1 MKTKSYLRLYNL
13 CLLTLSSSILAGEL
27 EFNRDIRPILSE
39 NCFHCHGP
47 DKETREAKLRLDTRE
62 GALKKDAIVPG
73 KPEDS
78 EVIYRITTDDEDDLM
93 PPPEHHLE
101 LSKKDIATLEQ
112 WIKEGAEYQ
121 QHWSFEKPKP
131 SGDGKLREIID
142 TEIQKYLSKE
152 KLTASPAATR
162 ETIIRRLSL
171 DLRGLPPKLTE
182 IDAFIADNSP
192 DAYEKLVDR
201 ILSSPQTAERLAL
214 DWLDVARFSD
224 TNGYSIDDHRDM
236 WVWRDWVIHAFMNNK
251 RYDTFLTEQLAG
263 DLIPNATPEQI
274 MATGFLRNSMNTH
287 EGGTIAEEYRVAYIA
302 DKIDTVSSAFMG
314 LTMKCAQCHNHKYDP
329 ISQKD
334 YYRFYAFFDS
344 ATENGKGAKNGNTA
358 PFIQVTSPLH
368 KISDAHKALTERAN
382 HIRKLRS
389 DIKPSS
395 NLSKRFHKSLGIEL
409 KVIEKQIKDAGKT
422 SVMIMDSPGKRKTH
436 ILIRGEYN
444 NPGEV
449 VTAGIPEIFGQ
460 LPKNQKADRLALA
473 RWLTSKDNPLT
484 ARVAV
489 NRYWQLIF
497 GTGLV
502 RTAGDFGSQGE
513 WPSHQALIDTLAVH
527 FQQNG
532 WNLRTLLKEIVMS
545 NTYRQKSNI
554 SRRMLEHDPQNRLLA
569 RAPRTRLPAELVRD
583 NALAISGK
591 LNPHI
596 GGPSVYPEQPDGLWR
611 QVSHFGYGAFTAQ
624 AYYPD
629 VGDNTTRRSMYSFW
643 KRTSPPPSLSIFDAP
658 TRETCTV
665 RRLQTNT
672 PLQALVLLNDP
683 QFLKA
688 AGALA
693 TRMINEGG
701 ETTTNRIRYA
711 FRLATSRLPKNAE
724 LDVLNAA
731 YAREKARF
739 SGDPKATKALI
750 QESGNAGNDADLA
763 ALTMISS
770 TILNLNETI
779 TKQ

>member
-1 MKTKSYLRLYNL
+1 MKSKSYLRLYNL
-13 CLLTLSSSILAGEL
+13 CLLTLSSSTLAGEL

-47 DKETREAKLRLDTRE
+47 DEETREAKLRLDTRE

-73 KPEDS
+73 KPDDS
-78 EVIYRITTDDEDDLM
+78 EVMYRITTDDEDDLM

-101 LSKKDIATLEQ
+101 LSKKDIAILEQ

-152 KLTASPAATR
+152 KLKASPAATR

-182 IDAFIADNSP
+182 IDTFIADNSP

-201 ILSSPQTAERLAL
+201 MLSSPQTAERLAL

-382 HIRKLRS
+382 HIRKLRN

-395 NLSKRFHKSLGIEL
+395 KLSKRFHKSLGIEL

-532 WNLRTLLKEIVMS
+532 WNIRTLLKEMVMS
-545 NTYRQKSNI
+545 KTYRQKSNI

-583 NALAISGK
+583 NALAISGQ
-591 LNPHI
+591 LSPQI

-611 QVSHFGYGAFTAQ
+611 QISHFGYGAFTAQ

-629 VGDNTTRRSMYSFW
+629 AGDNATRRSMYSFW

-701 ETTTNRIRYA
+701 KTTTNRIRYA

-724 LDVLNAA
+724 LDILNAA

-750 QESGNAGNDADLA
+750 QESGNAGNDTDLA
-763 ALTMISS
+763 ALTMIAS